1 VENVGVKLLL
11 DQHLSRGLIARLDA
25 SFTGTT
31 LVAVHGLETSDDNA
45 VWEFASAGGFVIA
58 TKY

>member
-1 VENVGVKLLL
+1 MKLLL
-11 DQHLSRGLIARLDA
+11 NRHLSRGLIALLDA

-31 LVAVHGLETSDDNA
+31 LVAVLRLETSDDNA

>member
-1 VENVGVKLLL
+1 MKLLL